1 MYFDPELIKCVSPIM
16 KLRCIIVD
24 DSSMQRTAIA
34 RMVNNHPNLA
44 LVAEYCNA
52 IEAKNGLKNY
62 DIDLIFLDVEMPII
76 NGFDLL
82 ESLDNPPQVILITG
96 NPDYALKAFDYNV
109 TDYLYKPISLARFD
123 ASVKRAVAK
132 YEQIN
137 KLDEEEE
144 YIFVK
149 SNLRQRKVVLNEIN
163 WVEALGD
170 YIKLVTTEG
179 NVVILSTMKSF
190 EQKLPKDKFL
200 RIHKS
205 YIVNLEKVEKF
216 NSKKVEVAGTSVP
229 LSRNKKTE
237 LAEALYNV

>member
-1 MYFDPELIKCVSPIM
+1 M

-44 LVAEYCNA
+44 LVAEYSNA

-109 TDYLYKPISLARFD
+109 TDYLYKPISLVRFD

-149 SNLRQRKVVLNEIN
+149 SNLRQRKVVLSDIN

-216 NSKKVEVAGTSVP
+216 NTKKVEVAGTSVP

>member
-1 MYFDPELIKCVSPIM
+1 M
-16 KLRCIIVD
+16 KLKCIIVD

-34 RMVNNHPNLA
+34 RLVNNHPNLA
-44 LVAEYCNA
+44 LVAEYSNA
-52 IEAKNGLKNY
+52 IEVKNGLKNY

-109 TDYLYKPISLARFD
+109 TDYLYKPISLVRFD

-149 SNLRQRKVVLNEIN
+149 SNLRQRKVVLSDIN

-216 NSKKVEVAGTSVP
+216 NTKKVEVAGTSVP

-237 LAEALYNV
+237 LAEALYNI

>member
-1 MYFDPELIKCVSPIM
+1 
-16 KLRCIIVD
+16 
-24 DSSMQRTAIA
+24 MQRTTISKL
-34 RMVNNHPNLA
+34 VNHHPK
-44 LVAEYCNA
+44 LVIVGEYSNA
-52 IEAKNGLKNY
+52 IEAKNGLKNN

-76 NGFDLL
+76 SGFDLL
-82 ESLDNPPQVILITG
+82 ESLENPPQVILITG

-123 ASVKRAVAK
+123 ASVKRAVAN

-137 KLDEEEE
+137 KLEEDEE

-149 SNLRQRKVVLNEIN
+149 SNLRQRKVVIN
-163 WVEALGD
+163 DIKYVEALGD
-170 YIKLVTTEG
+170 YVKLVTNEG

-205 YIVNLEKVEKF
+205 YIVNLEKIEKF
-216 NSKKVEVAGTSVP
+216 NRKIIIVAGSQIP
-229 LSRNKKTE
+229 LSRHKKTE
-237 LAEALYNV
+237 LEEALFNI